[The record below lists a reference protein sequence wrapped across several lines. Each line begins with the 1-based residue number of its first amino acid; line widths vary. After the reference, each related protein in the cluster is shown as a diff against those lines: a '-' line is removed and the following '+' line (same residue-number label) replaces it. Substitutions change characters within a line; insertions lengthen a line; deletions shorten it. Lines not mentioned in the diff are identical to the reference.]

1 MRIALFPSVVLGALL
16 TACTVPPSVVEW
28 SRDFVPAPKGP
39 EFSRIDDQPDT
50 AAVYFYRPFMPLAG
64 LDLLLKVGD
73 VAVAELPTD
82 TYTVIRMR
90 PGTYTIKTDWGALH
104 NLSLSR
110 SEMLSV
116 SAGKSYYVKFTAA
129 AIAFVMILGV
139 RTYILSGELDEIP
152 PDLAACAY
160 VVPRVSLVGS
170 E

>member
-1 MRIALFPSVVLGALL
+1 MRIEIFPSVVLCALL

-28 SRDFVPAPKGP
+28 TRDYIPAPKGP
-39 EFSRIDDQPDT
+39 KFSRIADQPDT

-64 LDLLLKVGD
+64 LDLRLKVGD
-73 VAVAELPTD
+73 AAVAELPTD

-110 SEMLSV
+110 SETLSV
-116 SAGKSYYVKFTAA
+116 SAGKSYYVTFTAKQ
-129 AIAFVMILGV
+129 IAFVYLLET

-152 PDLAACAY
+152 PDLAACSY
-160 VVPRVSLVGS
+160 VAPRVSLIGS
-170 E
+170 K